1 MQVVAETARLVLRE
15 LADADLEAIQAY
27 ASDPAVVEFLPWGP
41 NTEDDTRRFLSAVM
55 AGRAARPR
63 RQWDLAIVL
72 RREPRLV
79 GGCRLHVTDEIAG
92 EADLGYALARGYWG
106 QGLASEAARALVE
119 FAFTRLGARR
129 VWAVCEPANPASAR
143 VLEKA
148 GLRRERFLRA
158 HRFMKGR
165 WRDSYV
171 YACDSPGR

>member
-1 MQVVAETARLVLRE
+1 VLRE
-15 LADADLEAIQAY
+15 LADADLAAIQAY

-41 NTEDDTRRFLSAVM
+41 NTDDDTRQFLADATV
-55 AGRAARPR
+55 ARAATPR

-72 RREPRLV
+72 TSDVRLI
-79 GGCRLHVTDEIAG
+79 GGCRLHVTDAGAG
-92 EADLGYALARGYWG
+92 EADVGYALARHAWGHGY
-106 QGLASEAARALVE
+106 AAEAVRALVG
-119 FAFTRLGARR
+119 FAFARLGIWR

-171 YACDSPGR
+171 YACYNELR